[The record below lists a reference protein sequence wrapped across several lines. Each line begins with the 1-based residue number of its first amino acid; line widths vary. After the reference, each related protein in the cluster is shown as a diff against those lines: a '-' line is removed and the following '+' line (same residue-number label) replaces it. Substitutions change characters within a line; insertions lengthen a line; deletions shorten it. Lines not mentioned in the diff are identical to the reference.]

1 MPDPRER
8 LIVALD
14 VSSVAEAEAMVAR
27 LGDAVVFYKIGY
39 QLGFAGGLDFARALI
54 DTGKQ
59 VFVDMKLH
67 DIGNTVAQGVKS
79 VASMGASF
87 LTVHAYP
94 QTMHAAV
101 DARAGS
107 KLRILAVTV
116 LTSYDD
122 ADLAAAG
129 YDFTVPELVAER
141 AAQARDIGIDGL
153 VCSAAEAANVRT
165 IVGRGMVLVTPG
177 HPAGGRRRRR
187 PEAHHDAGG
196 RDQGRRRLSRGRPAG
211 RGGFG
216 SEGGGGGDCRGDR
229 GGQSSRGEA
238 MPKGYWIAH
247 VDVHDADGLQV
258 LPRRQSREPQEVRR
272 PVRRARRPARAV
284 RRARAAAATCCANFR
299 TTPRRSPATARRN
312 IRRTSKCANRTRLSI
327 S

>member
-14 VSSVAEAEAMVAR
+14 VPSVAEAEALVAR
-27 LGDAVVFYKIGY
+27 LGDSVVFYKIGY
-39 QLGFAGGLDFARALI
+39 QLGFAGGLDFARALT

-79 VASMGASF
+79 IARMGATF

-141 AAQARDIGIDGL
+141 AAQARDVGVDGL
-153 VCSAAEAANVRT
+153 VCSAEEAANIRT
-165 IVGRGMVLVTPG
+165 IVGGGMALVTPG
-177 HPAGGRRRRR
+177 I
-187 PEAHHDAGG
+187 
-196 RDQGRRRLSRGRPAG
+196 RPAG
-211 RGGFG
+211 A
-216 SEGGGGGDCRGDR
+216 EAGDQKRVMTPSAAIKAG
-229 GGQSSRGEA
+229 
-238 MPKGYWIAH
+238 
-247 VDVHDADGLQV
+247 ADYLVVG
-258 LPRRQSREPQEVRR
+258 R
-272 PVRRARRPARAV
+272 PVVTAPDPK
-284 RRARAAAATCCANFR
+284 AAADAIVAEIAAASQQGR
-299 TTPRRSPATARRN
+299 
-312 IRRTSKCANRTRLSI
+312 
-327 S
+327 